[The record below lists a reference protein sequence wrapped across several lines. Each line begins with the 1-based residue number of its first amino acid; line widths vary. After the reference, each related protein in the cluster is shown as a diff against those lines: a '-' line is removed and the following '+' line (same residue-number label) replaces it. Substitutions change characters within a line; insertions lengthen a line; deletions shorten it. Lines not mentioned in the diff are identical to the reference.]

1 MATHRITD
9 NSFFV
14 GVLDPNRRK
23 YDLTVDTPYGTTFN
37 SYLISSGKTALIDS
51 VPEEFWDEYRYNVGC
66 LCDFSDI
73 DYIIINDPSP
83 ARAGCLKH
91 ILEFGVKATVVCT
104 ETAQQ
109 MLVNQ
114 VGGDFNCMIVK
125 DGETLSL
132 GRHTLRFITSDKL
145 IFPESMMT
153 LLDEERALF
162 SGTMFGAHFCQ
173 PTMFDEHIPS
183 YQRST
188 FMAQTAEYYYSMLSP
203 FAEDVRRVLAKL
215 STLGVEPDAVCPFN
229 GPIMVKDHKLVMRAY
244 KDICTEK
251 KEKRTAKQ
259 ICVLYASCS
268 GYTKRMAEA
277 AARRLKSLGCDV
289 ICTDIA
295 TADAMALRVSIEDC
309 DGLLIGTP
317 TINGDAPA
325 PVWNILTGLDAFA
338 MEGKKAGVFGSY
350 GWSGE
355 GAKNIEA
362 RLKGLKCDI
371 VKKYVAVRLSPDKK
385 ALDAVRAMASKLI
398 EDDE

>member
-23 YDLTVDTPYGTTFN
+23 TCLTVDTPYGTTYN

-83 ARAGCLKH
+83 ERAGCLKH
-91 ILEFGVKATVVCT
+91 ILEFGSKATVVCT
-104 ETAQQ
+104 ESAEK
-109 MLVNQ
+109 LLKNQ
-114 VGGDFNCMIVK
+114 VGKDFNCMIVK

-132 GRHTLRFITSDKL
+132 GRHTLRFIAAPKL
-145 IFPESMMT
+145 IFPDSMMT
-153 LLDEERALF
+153 LLEEERALF
-162 SGTMFGAHFCQ
+162 SGTMFGAHYCQ

-183 YQRST
+183 YLRST
-188 FMAQTAEYYYSMLSP
+188 FMEQAADYYYSTLSP
-203 FAEDVRRVLAKL
+203 FAENVRQMLAKL
-215 STLGVEPDAVCPFN
+215 STLGVEPDAVCPFH
-229 GPIMVKDHKLVMRAY
+229 GPIMVKEHKLILKVYR
-244 KDICTEK
+244 DISAEK

-268 GYTKRMAEA
+268 GCTKRMAEA
-277 AARRLKSLGCDV
+277 AARKLKMLGCDV
-289 ICTDIA
+289 ILSDIA
-295 TADAMALRVSIEDC
+295 SADATALRVSIEDC

-317 TINGDAPA
+317 TVNGDAPA
-325 PVWNILTGLDAFA
+325 PVWNILTGLDVFA
-338 MEGKKAGVFGSY
+338 LEGKKAGVFGSY

-362 RLKGLKCDI
+362 RLKGLGFNI
-371 VKKYVAVRLSPDKK
+371 VKKYVGALLEPDKK
-385 ALDAVRAMASKLI
+385 ALDAVRALAVKVA
-398 EDDE
+398 EDEE